1 MEKILE
7 QSLLYDFY
15 GELLTD
21 HQKSIYEDFVLNDLS
36 LGEIA
41 EEREISR
48 QGVYDTIKRCN
59 KLLEGYEK
67 KLHLMERFEV
77 VKAKVESIHGQS
89 QKILLKAQDT
99 QVCVEC
105 AKEIELLS
113 SEIID
118 AF

>member
-67 KLHLMERFEV
+67 KLHLMERFAV
-77 VKAKVESIHGQS
+77 VKAKVESIHDNAE
-89 QKILLKAQDT
+89 KILSATGDD
-99 QVCVEC
+99 QVRI
-105 AKEIELLS
+105 ASAREIEQLS
-113 SEIID
+113 GEIID